1 VSPVLRALREE
12 VALPVSEVGPWD
24 RAPLRRLAAAWAAEA
39 MGVSL
44 KKKWLREQITGGKTA
59 GATTTTSL
67 SQPYG
72 SMKAQEKRL

>member
-1 VSPVLRALREE
+1 
-12 VALPVSEVGPWD
+12 
-24 RAPLRRLAAAWAAEA
+24 